1 MTQYCYDDN
10 HIDVIIRMKVILN
23 ITVITL
29 FHNTTTHMYTATLCP
44 LHVTQNGPNITCS
57 LVLITSAGV
66 SRPAAGTSVRRHSS
80 LMISRIL
87 NSFSTKLLIATV
99 NETL

>member
-1 MTQYCYDDN
+1 MMIN
-10 HIDVIIRMKVILN
+10 HINVIMRTEVN

-29 FHNTTTHMYTATLCP
+29 FHNTTTHTTTHCP

-66 SRPAAGTSVRRHSS
+66 SRPAADTSVR
-80 LMISRIL
+80 
-87 NSFSTKLLIATV
+87 
-99 NETL
+99 